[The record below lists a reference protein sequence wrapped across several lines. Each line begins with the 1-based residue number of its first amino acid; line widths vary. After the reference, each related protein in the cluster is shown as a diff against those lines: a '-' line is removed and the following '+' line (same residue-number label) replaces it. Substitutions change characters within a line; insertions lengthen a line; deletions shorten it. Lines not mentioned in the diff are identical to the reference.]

1 MRVLRVSWKK
11 FARRGPFMIN
21 INVKIVS
28 ARSRSKSF
36 FFSVCWDRGTDSG
49 LDQGLTNFYQ
59 AQTPNRQKEGYG
71 PVGIVAV
78 VIICEPF

>member
-1 MRVLRVSWKK
+1 MP
-11 FARRGPFMIN
+11 GPGEPSLVPDRA
-21 INVKIVS
+21 NVGLTNDDNS
-28 ARSRSKSF
+28 DDPGRSKSF
-36 FFSVCWDRGTDSG
+36 LLSVGRGSDSE